1 MGKNNNKNIFFIFNI
16 KDYNLLDNLI
26 QNISISEIM
35 QSAVTP
41 VFLLAGIGALM
52 NVMTGRLGRIID
64 RPIQTYLSRGP

>member
-1 MGKNNNKNIFFIFNI
+1 MSE
-16 KDYNLLDNLI
+16 YL
-26 QNISISEIM
+26 SISEIM

-64 RPIQTYLSRGP
+64 RLRYLQTYLSRVSHKAQEIIL